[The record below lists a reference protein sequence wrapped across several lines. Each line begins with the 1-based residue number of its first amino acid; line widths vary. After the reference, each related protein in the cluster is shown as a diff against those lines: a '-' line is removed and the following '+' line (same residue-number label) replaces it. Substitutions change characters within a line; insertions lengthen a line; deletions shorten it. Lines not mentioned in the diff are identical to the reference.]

1 MFRDSCLGDWNTNP
15 EGWNPRN
22 DANESGG
29 NYSALES
36 TIGSIN
42 TGFVGM
48 AKELDLCGIRKTAE
62 AFGMH
67 RANGNPLEQS
77 PSTVIGTNEIA
88 PLSLAVA
95 FAGIAN
101 NGVTC
106 SPIAIDRIVGRTAK
120 TSHRRSRPARSRCRP
135 RSPPACTTRM
145 RRVMTSGTAQQS
157 NQNTVPQVPLI
168 GKTGTTDG
176 AKDTWMAGASTK
188 VATVAAVV
196 SVTGDRNQRGT
207 FFDSGQ
213 AATARHRMWPIVMS
227 VAAAKYGGG
236 EFTEAA
242 PGRSSR
248 STTSPMAETA
258 ALTRATVR
266 RTTPATV
273 RATVGEGNGGGRQRQ
288 RRRLTR

>member
-1 MFRDSCLGDWNTNP
+1 
-15 EGWNPRN
+15 
-22 DANESGG
+22 
-29 NYSALES
+29 
-36 TIGSIN
+36 
-42 TGFVGM
+42 M

-106 SPIAIDRIVGRTAK
+106 SPIAIDRIVGRDGKDVAPPKSVCTK
-120 TSHRRSRPARSRCRP
+120 SV
-135 RSPPACTTRM
+135 SPEVAAGM
-145 RRVMTSGTAQQS
+145 HYALRRVMTSGTAQQS

-207 FFDSGQ
+207 SFDSGQ

-236 EFTEAA
+236 GFTEAA
-242 PGRSSR
+242 PGPVESFDDESDGADGGNGGDG
-248 STTSPMAETA
+248 PGNDDDG
-258 ALTRATVR
+258 
-266 RTTPATV
+266 P
-273 RATVGEGNGGGRQRQ
+273 GNGNGNGNGGGGHGGGND
-288 RRRLTR
+288 

>member
-1 MFRDSCLGDWNTNP
+1 
-15 EGWNPRN
+15 
-22 DANESGG
+22 
-29 NYSALES
+29 
-36 TIGSIN
+36 
-42 TGFVGM
+42 
-48 AKELDLCGIRKTAE
+48 
-62 AFGMH
+62 MH

-106 SPIAIDRIVGRTAK
+106 SPIAIDRIVGRDGKEVAPPKSICTQ
-120 TSHRRSRPARSRCRP
+120 SV
-135 RSPPACTTRM
+135 SPEVAAGM
-145 RRVMTSGTAQQS
+145 HYALRRVMTSGTAQQS

-207 FFDSGQ
+207 SFDSGQ
-213 AATARHRMWPIVMS
+213 AATARHRMWPMVMS
-227 VAAAKYGGG
+227 VAAAKYGGD

-242 PGRSSR
+242 PGPVESFDDESDGGDGGDEPGN
-248 STTSPMAETA
+248 SGGDGPGNG
-258 ALTRATVR
+258 
-266 RTTPATV
+266 P
-273 RATVGEGNGGGRQRQ
+273 GNGPGGGNGGPGNGDDDD
-288 RRRLTR
+288 